1 MPFSR
6 LAGVYGLVVVT
17 FFAIDLVWLWLAI
30 PRLYKPELGDRL
42 RKRPNVP
49 GAIAFYLIYLVGLV
63 ALAIGPALQEGS
75 AWSALWRGSLFGLI
89 AYMTYDL
96 TNQTTLKNWPL
107 KITVIDIIWGVVIN
121 SVVSV
126 VGFYGGVWMGLA
138 SPPTNA
144 ILWLL

>member
-6 LAGVYGLVVVT
+6 LLGVYGLVVVV

-30 PRLYKPELGDRL
+30 PRLYKPELGERL

-75 AWSALWRGSLFGLI
+75 VWAALWRGSLFGLI

-96 TNQTTLKNWPL
+96 TNQTTLKDWPL
-107 KITVIDIIWGVVIN
+107 KLTVVDIIWGVIIN
-121 SVVSV
+121 SIVAV
-126 VGFYGGVWMGLA
+126 VGYYGGVFLGLA
-138 SPPTNA
+138 NPPSA
-144 ILWLL
+144 AVLWGL